1 MLRHKTQRCFEPLA
15 DVPAEH
21 LEDAEPWD
29 EKAIDE
35 KETKGDVGVFF
46 VFREPD
52 FEKSS
57 G

>member
-35 KETKGDVGVFF
+35 KETKGDVHVFF

-52 FEKSS
+52 FEKS
-57 G
+57 GG